1 MLTRQKVFALYFD
14 VRSQEQLLHSTSERN
29 RMKIYHYT
37 DLNGLKGI
45 IENNSLWAT
54 NLYFLNDSQEL
65 LHGMEC
71 IKESLP
77 HLADEL
83 GERYISLINNAMN
96 NFDLKLSKRIY
107 NISFCL
113 EPELLSQWR
122 GYASTQGVCLE
133 FNSDDLIW
141 ALDFGDSEQQAGKVI
156 YTEVG
161 ATFDA
166 KNEAIAF
173 FKKLE
178 SVDDNKKR
186 KLYEPVHAAN
196 FASRVTPF
204 FKHYSFREEKEFR
217 IAIYKF
223 NHLNEI
229 KFRVNK
235 NGLIPYMEVN
245 TDKNGVYGGR
255 LPLDKVTIGP
265 SPNADFMQS
274 GIRLLLDANGYRK
287 TEIAQSTTPYRG

>member
-1 MLTRQKVFALYFD
+1 
-14 VRSQEQLLHSTSERN
+14 
-29 RMKIYHYT
+29 MKIYHYT

-54 NLYFLNDSQEL
+54 NLFFLNDRQEL

-83 GERYISLINNAMN
+83 GARYISLINNAMEY
-96 NFDLKLSKRIY
+96 FDLKLSKKIY

-122 GYASTQGVCLE
+122 GYASSQGVCLE
-133 FNSDDLIW
+133 FNSDDLLW
-141 ALDFGDSEQQAGKVI
+141 ALDFGECECQAGKVI
-156 YTEVG
+156 YTEAG

-178 SVDDNKKR
+178 NVDDIELRNVF
-186 KLYEPVHAAN
+186 EPVHAAN

-204 FKHYSFREEKEFR
+204 FKHHSFREEKEFR
-217 IAIYKF
+217 IAIYKY
-223 NHLNEI
+223 NYLNDI
-229 KFRVNK
+229 KFRTN
-235 NGLIPYMEVN
+235 NYGLIPYIEVK
-245 TDKNGVYGGR
+245 TDKNGVYGGK

-265 SPNADFMQS
+265 SSNGDFMQS

-287 TEIAQSTTPYRG
+287 TEIEQSTTPYRG